1 MATIAITAN
10 ISQLDAEDLRAMRYA
25 AKTENV
31 LRENT
36 GKPLLDISD
45 RPSLKQFYETHIA
58 FLMQA
63 IHGTFIDR
71 SVSDVEKETSFRDMK
86 AEWADATPEQRNAAR
101 QSLRS

>member
-1 MATIAITAN
+1 MTTIAITAN
-10 ISQLDAEDLRAMRYA
+10 ISQLDAEDLRAMRCA
-25 AKTENV
+25 ARAENV

-58 FLMQA
+58 LLMQA

-71 SVSDVEKETSFRDMK
+71 SVSDVEKEASFRDMK
-86 AEWADATPEQRNAAR
+86 SEWADATIEQRNAAR
-101 QSLRS
+101 QVLRG